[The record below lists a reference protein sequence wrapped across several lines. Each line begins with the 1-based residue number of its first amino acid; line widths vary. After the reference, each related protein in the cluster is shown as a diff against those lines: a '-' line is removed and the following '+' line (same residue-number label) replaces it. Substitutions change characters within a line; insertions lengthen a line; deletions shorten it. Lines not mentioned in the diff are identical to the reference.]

1 MLDNPETTEKP
12 RVLLVDDD
20 ERLLT
25 AAKRVLRKELDL
37 DVAVGA
43 KEAIAVLSKNPPY
56 QVIISDQSMPDIN
69 GIALLKK
76 VAERWPNTVRIML
89 TGNADQDTA
98 REAVNTGQVFRFIR
112 KPCQPDQLLEAIVA
126 AVKHYNAEE
135 SERLLLER
143 TLMGSVNMLTDIL
156 ALSRPE
162 FYQRSQTVQQL
173 ARHVSGYVGLKHPWQ
188 LHLAASLCQLG
199 IVVLPENIASHA
211 YQLDK
216 LSREEAEQVLQA
228 PMVGADLVR
237 HIPRLE
243 PIANGILYSRKNYDG
258 SGLPS
263 DEVKGEELPL
273 LARILHILLDLVE
286 LTHTNQSSYAQTL
299 QAMVLQ
305 THKYDMKLFET
316 MAALLLTSPILSD
329 DSVNFEKRSLT
340 TASLVA
346 GDLVAVNIQSTD
358 GKLLLSRGSK
368 LTEVTIQ
375 RLRTFARMK
384 IILGEITVLRPKAV

>member
-1 MLDNPETTEKP
+1 
-12 RVLLVDDD
+12 
-20 ERLLT
+20 
-25 AAKRVLRKELDL
+25 
-37 DVAVGA
+37 
-43 KEAIAVLSKNPPY
+43 
-56 QVIISDQSMPDIN
+56 
-69 GIALLKK
+69 
-76 VAERWPNTVRIML
+76 
-89 TGNADQDTA
+89 
-98 REAVNTGQVFRFIR
+98 
-112 KPCQPDQLLEAIVA
+112 
-126 AVKHYNAEE
+126 
-135 SERLLLER
+135 
-143 TLMGSVNMLTDIL
+143 
-156 ALSRPE
+156 
-162 FYQRSQTVQQL
+162 
-173 ARHVSGYVGLKHPWQ
+173 VGLKHPWQ